1 MKKILLSFLIAQTLF
16 VFTSFQHTDDVP
28 PVTEKYGTKYKM
40 PEPKRLSSSERDAL
54 DSIASEYNKSI
65 NQ

>member
-1 MKKILLSFLIAQTLF
+1 MKKILLSFLIAQTLL
-16 VFTSFQHTDDVP
+16 VFTSCQHTDDVP

-40 PEPKRLSSSERDAL
+40 PEPKRLSSDAL